1 MKNDVIEAV
10 IEIPYRSRNKF
21 EIKNGKVKLDRVLYS
36 AMGYPAE
43 YGFID
48 KTLAN
53 DGDPLD
59 ILVIGTEPT
68 YPGCIIPA
76 RVIGVLKRIDNGFE
90 DYKIISVVDVDPRY
104 DEIKELNDLS
114 KFILDEIRNFFENY
128 KVLQEIN
135 VQVEKYYPK
144 NKALKIIEQSKKNY
158 LNAINERND

>member
-1 MKNDVIEAV
+1 MKSDVVDAI

-21 EIKNGKVKLDRVLYS
+21 EIKNGKIKLDRVLYS
-36 AMGYPAE
+36 AMAYPAE

-48 KTLAN
+48 NTLAG
-53 DGDPLD
+53 DKDPLD

-76 RVIGVLKRIDNGFE
+76 SVIGVLKINDNGFE

-104 DEIKELNDLS
+104 EEIHELNDLS

-128 KVLQEIN
+128 KVLQKID
-135 VQVEKYYPK
+135 VKVEKYYPK
-144 NKALKIIEQSKKNY
+144 NKALKIIEQSRKNY
-158 LNAINERND
+158 LKSNGEEK

>member
-76 RVIGVLKRIDNGFE
+76 RVVGCLKLIDNGFE

>member
-1 MKNDVIEAV
+1 MNNVVEAI

-21 EIKNGKVKLDRVLYS
+21 EIKNGKIKLDRVLYS
-36 AMGYPAE
+36 AMAYPAE

-48 KTLAN
+48 NTLAN

-76 RVIGVLKRIDNGFE
+76 RVIGVLKIIDNGFE